1 MKTAEELLQNSV
13 WGQQL
18 SDSQRAKALAGIVVR
33 DIPSGAY
40 VCHKG
45 DPVDHWIGVING
57 LVKISSHYVTGKT
70 CSFTGVSPG
79 GWVGEGS
86 LLKTEP
92 RRYDVI
98 ALRDSRIAYMN
109 RATFHWLLDNCIPFN
124 RFLIT
129 QLNERLGQVL
139 GLMENDRLLDTDS
152 RIARCLAGLY
162 NPVLYPGTDRQ
173 LQISQEELGYLAGVS
188 RQRVNQALKALEDA
202 GLLKVEYG
210 GITILDLRGLGNYGE

>member
-1 MKTAEELLQNSV
+1 MQTAEELLQSSP
-13 WGQQL
+13 WGKL
-18 SDSQRAKALAGIVVR
+18 LTPEQRAKALAGILVR
-33 DIPSGAY
+33 DIPAGGNVCLKGA
-40 VCHKG
+40 
-45 DPVDHWIGVING
+45 PVDYWIGVING
-57 LVKISSHYVTGKT
+57 LVKISSHCATGKT
-70 CSFTGVSPG
+70 CSFTGVSSG

-86 LLKTEP
+86 MLKNEP

-98 ALRDSRIAYMN
+98 ALRDSRIAYMS
-109 RATFHWLLDNCIPFN
+109 RSTFHWLLDNCISFN

-188 RQRVNQALKALEDA
+188 RQRVNQSLKALEDV
-202 GLLKVEYG
+202 GLLRVEYG
-210 GITILDLRGLGNYGE
+210 GITILDLKGLGNFGD